1 MRQVT
6 RTLPLLSATIILLFA
21 SVAGAAGA
29 ILFMPAR
36 VVQQSGSSLEE
47 HLTKSRQASAA
58 KDYKVA
64 RNEAR
69 EALKLN
75 KHSPEANLLLA
86 LASKHLQRSEDAMKY
101 VKKAIEYLQNYAD
114 AHYLLA
120 VLLYEKREMKKAA
133 SELETAMS
141 LGARFPNAYVL
152 KGMLELQSS
161 QQEAALNSYKEA
173 LRLAGHDD
181 AELASLKER
190 VTALEAIQEH
200 LTHKGDAAY
209 QRPQLLNRPMPRY
222 TEEARRNHI
231 QGAVR
236 AAMLIDEQGNVTR
249 VVVLTTLGYGLD
261 EQAVQAA
268 SRLKFS
274 PATKDGKPV
283 PFWLMVMIEFNL
295 R

>member
-6 RTLPLLSATIILLFA
+6 HMLPLLSATIILLFA
-21 SVAGAAGA
+21 SVAGAARA
-29 ILFMPAR
+29 VLFMPAR

-75 KHSPEANLLLA
+75 KQSPEANLLLA

-152 KGMLELQSS
+152 KGMLELY
-161 QQEAALNSYKEA
+161 A
-173 LRLAGHDD
+173 
-181 AELASLKER
+181 
-190 VTALEAIQEH
+190 
-200 LTHKGDAAY
+200 
-209 QRPQLLNRPMPRY
+209 
-222 TEEARRNHI
+222 
-231 QGAVR
+231 
-236 AAMLIDEQGNVTR
+236 
-249 VVVLTTLGYGLD
+249 
-261 EQAVQAA
+261 
-268 SRLKFS
+268 
-274 PATKDGKPV
+274 
-283 PFWLMVMIEFNL
+283 
-295 R
+295 